1 MQVKSFIAT
10 MGAGIA
16 LGALGVM
23 MLPKSSEVYQFTK
36 DAANTIKQEAGKAI
50 DSMS

>member
-23 MLPKSSEVYQFTK
+23 MLPKSSEVYRFTK
-36 DAANTIKQEAGKAI
+36 DAANTNKQEANKAI